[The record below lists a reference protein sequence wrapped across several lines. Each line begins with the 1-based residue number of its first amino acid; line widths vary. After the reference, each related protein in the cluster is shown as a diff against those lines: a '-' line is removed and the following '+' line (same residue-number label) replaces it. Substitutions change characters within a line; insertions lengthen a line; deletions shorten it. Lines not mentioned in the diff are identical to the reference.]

1 MKLGRLWWLWNGQRR
16 RFVAINCL
24 RCVRIMC
31 NQEMSC
37 VDGQKPHVN
46 IRLNTVWHNTL
57 TKIVIESVCVC
68 DWKRENF
75 EIAHL
80 DHFFSST
87 LNIHH
92 SGFHRQ
98 SVTFFLNAITHNLL
112 KHMFNGDYSAPE
124 KLSCHRNLNNMSTQ
138 RLMEC
143 MDTSYIYNELTN
155 YRIHTHTQ

>member
-1 MKLGRLWWLWNGQRR
+1 MCGWTKATRKHKTKYRMAQHTHK
-16 RFVAINCL
+16 NCD
-24 RCVRIMC
+24 RESMC
-31 NQEMSC
+31 
-37 VDGQKPHVN
+37 
-46 IRLNTVWHNTL
+46 
-57 TKIVIESVCVC
+57 VCVC